1 MSGLRGAAMTI
12 DPIEKE
18 IKELQEENSRL
29 KMLSEVD
36 GLTGLY
42 NRVAG
47 ERIINDKLRKNA
59 GGNFMVIDVDGFK
72 RINDRYGHLFGD
84 DVLRGLAELMRDI
97 FRTENLVGRFGGDE
111 FVVFTTEKWDSR
123 KAMEK
128 GKELIRR
135 MEEMGRKMGVEDR
148 FSATIGMASYQDKD
162 TYSSMFSRADYAL
175 LEGKKSGKSTVYLYR
190 ERQKELP
197 PPETAENKGAEDT
210 GIDRDMELIW
220 MELREKDRPQGA
232 YCQDYETFKRLYRFV
247 ERGLMRAPSSAYT
260 ILLTLVDDNK
270 AYVTLQDKEHL
281 MISLGKTIKASLRS
295 GDVYTQYSSCQYLLM
310 VMGTS
315 LENARKVVERVRS
328 NFTGDAQEYS
338 VYIGSNIRPLQSA
351 GRGLSHME
359 DTSIKSGCSDGR
371 DN

>member
-1 MSGLRGAAMTI
+1 
-12 DPIEKE
+12 
-18 IKELQEENSRL
+18 
-29 KMLSEVD
+29 
-36 GLTGLY
+36 
-42 NRVAG
+42 
-47 ERIINDKLRKNA
+47 
-59 GGNFMVIDVDGFK
+59 MVIDVDGFK

-247 ERGLMRAPSSAYT
+247 ERGLMRAPPVH
-260 ILLTLVDDNK
+260 I
-270 AYVTLQDKEHL
+270 
-281 MISLGKTIKASLRS
+281 
-295 GDVYTQYSSCQYLLM
+295 QYC
-310 VMGTS
+310 
-315 LENARKVVERVRS
+315 
-328 NFTGDAQEYS
+328 
-338 VYIGSNIRPLQSA
+338 
-351 GRGLSHME
+351 
-359 DTSIKSGCSDGR
+359 
-371 DN
+371 